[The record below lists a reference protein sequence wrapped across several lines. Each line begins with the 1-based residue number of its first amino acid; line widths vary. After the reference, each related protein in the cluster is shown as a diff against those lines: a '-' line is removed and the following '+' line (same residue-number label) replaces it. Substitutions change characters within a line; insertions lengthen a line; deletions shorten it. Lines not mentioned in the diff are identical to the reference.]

1 MKTNEDLQ
9 KDVQD
14 AIKWEPLLN
23 AAEIGVT
30 VKDGVVTLTGTV
42 DCYAKKREAEEAA
55 KRVAGVK
62 AVVEKI
68 TIEFGSMATH
78 NDAAIASDVVKALKR
93 SGNVPSDGLT
103 VKVEHGWVILG
114 GEVQWNYQKEAAK
127 EAIKNL
133 ADVKGVSNDIRIKLN
148 AHDALEKMDIE
159 QALMRNWSINERDIQ
174 VKVTGN
180 NVTLHGKVSSIYQ
193 RDEAGRI
200 AWNAPGVQTVDNEL
214 VVDYSFDM
222 VY

>member
-1 MKTNEDLQ
+1 MKTNEELQ
-9 KDVQD
+9 KLVLD

-30 VKDGVVTLTGTV
+30 AKDGVVTLTGTV
-42 DCYAKKREAEEAA
+42 DSYAKKREAEDAA

-68 TIEFGSMATH
+68 DIEFGNMATH
-78 NDAAIASDVVKALKR
+78 NDAAIANEVVEAFKW
-93 SGNVPSDGLT
+93 SWNVPGDGLT
-103 VKVEHGWVILG
+103 VKVENGWVTLG
-114 GEVQWNYQKEAAK
+114 GAVQWNYQKEAAK

-133 ADVKGVSNDIRIKLN
+133 AGVKGVFNDIRIKSN
-148 AHDALEKMDIE
+148 THDTLEKMDIE
-159 QALMRNWSINERDIQ
+159 QALMRNWSIDERE
-174 VKVTGN
+174 VHVEVTGS
-180 NVTLHGKVSSIYQ
+180 NVTLHGKVGSIYQ

-214 VVDYSFDM
+214 AVDYSLDM
-222 VY
+222 AY